1 MAAQDRG
8 LVMNNLM
15 RLRIALATLVLQFT
29 FGVVFTWGALVP
41 YVRAQ
46 GWPAPVIGAVFSA
59 SPLGYGA
66 AAVVGGRMAD
76 RFRARRLCW
85 LAFGLLV
92 IGFSV
97 ALVVPGPLTMVGF
110 YAFLA
115 LGLGG
120 GIAITGSLA
129 AAAHAF
135 PRLRGSAGGML
146 TGVYALG
153 AVVQLPVVGHLA
165 ASLGWVWALRVAGG
179 ALVIMSLLAL
189 SVMPPLPGGGRANEP
204 PARMAVLVRRPRLL
218 TAILAVACLSP
229 FGTYAFVNAGV
240 FANSAGLARVAVVA
254 LIAVAIGNATGRM
267 GAGVLADRLGVDDI
281 LLCLGGCEVVSGLLV
296 ALGAGAGAAWLVLGC
311 LGAGLGLGGAAGV
324 MARAGADAAPDAPQS
339 GFGLMFGG
347 YAFGA
352 LLGPLVGPELGR
364 APKPWLVLAALGVL
378 AVGLAA
384 VRRTSVWD
392 PASPPQG

>member
-1 MAAQDRG
+1 MISW
-8 LVMNNLM
+8 V

-29 FGVVFTWGALVP
+29 FGVVFAWGALVP
-41 YVRAQ
+41 YVQAE

-59 SPLGYGA
+59 TPLGYGSA
-66 AAVVGGRMAD
+66 TVIGGWMAD
-76 RFRARRLCW
+76 RLPARRLCW

-97 ALVVPGPLTMVGF
+97 AFVAPAPLTMVIF

-129 AAAHAF
+129 AAVHAF
-135 PRLRGSAGGML
+135 PRLRGSAGGVL

-153 AVVQLPVVGHLA
+153 AVVQLPVIGRLA
-165 ASLGWVWALRVAGG
+165 ASLGWVGALRVAGG
-179 ALVIMSLLAL
+179 ALVLVSLLVL
-189 SVMPPLPGGGRANEP
+189 LGMPPLPGGDRANGP
-204 PARMAVLVRRPRLL
+204 PVRMAELARRPRLGM
-218 TAILAVACLSP
+218 AILAVACLSP

-240 FANSAGLARVAVVA
+240 FAHSAGLGRVAVVA
-254 LIAVAIGNATGRM
+254 LVAVAMGNATGRM
-267 GAGVLADRLGVDDI
+267 GAGVLADRLGVDPI
-281 LLCLGGCEVVSGLLV
+281 LLCLGGCEVISGLLFAV
-296 ALGAGAGAAWLVLGC
+296 GGEAGAAWLVLGC

-324 MARAGADAAPDAPQS
+324 MARAGADAAPDAPHS

-352 LLGPLVGPELGR
+352 LLGPLAGPELELGR
-364 APKPWLVLAALGVL
+364 APVPWLVLAALGLV

-384 VRRTSVWD
+384 MRRIAVGS
-392 PASPPQG
+392 PSPPRQGY